1 MANQYAKNP
10 TATKKLLLGG
20 LYTDAAVRVEPEEP
34 QKIIAAGMAEARPV
48 KEYPD
53 TFFGRGFQVLRG
65 EFKTLL
71 KSILFLI
78 PFTLPFI
85 VIFAW
90 FSNFFEDMILGGVY
104 NFMGDIGIGFPGG
117 GDSLPES
124 IGRLFWDVKEPV
136 FLMLGATLIIGSLG
150 LAGNFYCAKRS
161 YFQDYYSKTI
171 KTYWMGF
178 AKYWWMFLLTGTV
191 AVLIGCGLGTALIYL
206 LQQQALG
213 TAGAGAYCAVIF
225 SWIFG
230 APLMLIPMVMMS
242 LFTTYELTFIQAFKN
257 AIVLIINNPISACIV
272 GIVSAV
278 PIILFGVTS
287 TTNVIIGIVVYLVMI
302 LAGCNLYALVWI
314 AFAHRGMTKCH
325 IRKQEHDSFVLQQQR
340 REAKKLSKQSEYVG
354 AAGGAAKKK
363 PKQQAKSYQNPKKKK
378 KNK

>member
-10 TATKKLLLGG
+10 APAKKLLLGG

-65 EFKTLL
+65 EFKTLI
-71 KSILFLI
+71 KSILFFI

-90 FSNFFEDMILGGVY
+90 FSDYFENLILGGVY

-117 GDSLPES
+117 GDSLAES

-161 YFQDYYSKTI
+161 YFQNYYSKTI

-213 TAGAGAYCAVIF
+213 TADAGAYCAVVF

-230 APLMLIPMVMMS
+230 TPLMLIPMVMMS

-257 AIVLIINNPISACIV
+257 AIVLIVNNPISACIV
-272 GIVSAV
+272 GIVSAI
-278 PIILFGVTS
+278 PIILFGVIS
-287 TTNVIIGIVVYLVMI
+287 SSGMVFGVIIYIIML
-302 LAGCNLYALVWI
+302 LAGCNLYALMWI
-314 AFAHRGMTKCH
+314 ALAHRGMTKCH

-363 PKQQAKSYQNPKKKK
+363 PKQQAKPYQNPKKKK

>member
-10 TATKKLLLGG
+10 APTKKLLLGG

-34 QKIIAAGMAEARPV
+34 QKIIAAGMAKARPV

-53 TFFGRGFQVLRG
+53 TFFGRAFQVLRG
-65 EFKTLL
+65 EFKTLI
-71 KSILFLI
+71 KSILFFI

-90 FSNFFEDMILGGVY
+90 FANYFEDMILGGVY

-136 FLMLGATLIIGSLG
+136 FLMLGAALIIGSLG

-161 YFQDYYSKTI
+161 YFQNYYSKTI

-178 AKYWWMFLLTGTV
+178 AKYWWKFLFTGTV

-213 TAGAGAYCAVIF
+213 AADAGAYCAVVF

-257 AIVLIINNPISACIV
+257 AIVLIVNNTISACIV
-272 GIVSAV
+272 GIASAI

-287 TTNVIIGIVVYLVMI
+287 STSVIIGVIIYAVML
-302 LAGCNLYALVWI
+302 LAGCNLYALMWI

-325 IRKQEHDSFVLQQQR
+325 IRKQEQDSFVLQQQR
-340 REAKKLSKQSEYVG
+340 REAKKLNKQNEYVG

-363 PKQQAKSYQNPKKKK
+363 PKQQAKPYQNPKKKK
-378 KNK
+378 KIK